1 MEINGLAVLLVILN
15 IICAIASNSDVRD
28 QRRKLE
34 AMLAHV
40 ESLRTKLQEV
50 LQRGKVVRSTRTM
63 LTRLRETKEEELLSL
78 QKELEAFEEHAQ
90 NEAENAEG
98 DEGNEGRQGEEEHEE
113 EHHDKEIGL
122 SKGVAGQRGEELA
135 FKKLKKNVRSKKK
148 SSDR

>member
-78 QKELEAFEEHAQ
+78 QKELEAFEEHTQ

-98 DEGNEGRQGEEEHEE
+98 DEGDQGEEEHEE

-122 SKGVAGQRGEELA
+122 SKGVAGQRDEELA
-135 FKKLKKNVRSKKK
+135 FKKPKKNVRSKKK

>member
-1 MEINGLAVLLVILN
+1 VEINGLAVLLVILN

-63 LTRLRETKEEELLSL
+63 LTRGYAKP
-78 QKELEAFEEHAQ
+78 
-90 NEAENAEG
+90 
-98 DEGNEGRQGEEEHEE
+98 
-113 EHHDKEIGL
+113 
-122 SKGVAGQRGEELA
+122 
-135 FKKLKKNVRSKKK
+135 KKK
-148 SSDR
+148 STKRSTTIRRSA